1 MERLFEEKVLDIFYT
16 PRSSEYI
23 LDQMDDEDI
32 NLVDTLNWLEKC
44 QKNYMDEQISKT
56 VGIKNLVQCN
66 PEKGRDHVVVY

>member
-23 LDQMDDEDI
+23 LDQMD
-32 NLVDTLNWLEKC
+32 VNWLEKC